1 MTAKGCPSRETL
13 HQYSLGLL
21 AAGDRDALDSHLDS
35 CPDCQAAIATLDD
48 ADDTLIGRLRTPLS
62 SEAVIAEPQ
71 LQDALTAAIA
81 GAAAVGASVGAA
93 VKLPPQQPRE
103 FPSQQAAD
111 LPETLGEYRILK
123 ELGRG
128 GMGRVF
134 KALHTKLDRV
144 VAIKVLP
151 HGRGG
156 DQRAI
161 DRFAREMRAVG
172 PLMHPNI
179 VQAYDA
185 REIDGAPVLVMEFV
199 DGLDLAEI
207 VRRLG
212 PLPVADACELAR
224 QTALALQ
231 CAHEHG
237 LVHRDVKPSN
247 VMLARSGEVKL
258 LDLGL
263 ARVYAEGGASVGA
276 GKGDSPHLCEA
287 PEGPFRQMGTVPFS
301 GPQPA
306 GEEMTAAGQAMGT
319 ADYMAPEQASDSR
332 GVDIRAD
339 LYSLGC
345 TLYKL
350 LSGRAPFSGP
360 ECRTTLEKFNA
371 HAQQPPAAIRRLV
384 ADVPEGL
391 AVLLD
396 RLLAKNP
403 ADRPA
408 TPAEVAEALAR
419 WCAGT
424 DLPALLQRAIA
435 AEHSPHVSGQGQS
448 AGDSAPQPLAAG
460 QRWRSLVAVAV
471 AMFLLGGGLG
481 FYLGITIRIQKD
493 GRSYEV
499 EVPPDSHTTVSENGS
514 ATISLRSAAKSAM
527 RPATKNA
534 APPAI
539 GAAAEA
545 RPLALNDGPM
555 LVADAAAELKAL
567 QGQWTVVQ
575 IVKEEAADK
584 AWGAGNSDFTKIG
597 GRFVFHGQH
606 LAIPQLGRHGYF
618 SAYECSVGSTQF
630 RDGSICMRG
639 RPNAAICSPW
649 GRTNSTAAA

>member
-185 REIDGAPVLVMEFV
+185 REIDGTPVLVMEFV

-263 ARVYAEGGASVGA
+263 ARVYAEGSA
-276 GKGDSPHLCEA
+276 G
-287 PEGPFRQMGTVPFS
+287 PEKGTVPICAKHPKGRS
-301 GPQPA
+301 GKWGLSPFP
-306 GEEMTAAGQAMGT
+306 
-319 ADYMAPEQASDSR
+319 DRRR
-332 GVDIRAD
+332 GDD
-339 LYSLGC
+339 
-345 TLYKL
+345 
-350 LSGRAPFSGP
+350 
-360 ECRTTLEKFNA
+360 
-371 HAQQPPAAIRRLV
+371 RR
-384 ADVPEGL
+384 
-391 AVLLD
+391 
-396 RLLAKNP
+396 
-403 ADRPA
+403 RP
-408 TPAEVAEALAR
+408 
-419 WCAGT
+419 
-424 DLPALLQRAIA
+424 
-435 AEHSPHVSGQGQS
+435 
-448 AGDSAPQPLAAG
+448 GDG
-460 QRWRSLVAVAV
+460 H
-471 AMFLLGGGLG
+471 GGLYG
-481 FYLGITIRIQKD
+481 PGTGVRQPRRRYPR
-493 GRSYEV
+493 RSV
-499 EVPPDSHTTVSENGS
+499 
-514 ATISLRSAAKSAM
+514 
-527 RPATKNA
+527 
-534 APPAI
+534 
-539 GAAAEA
+539 
-545 RPLALNDGPM
+545 
-555 LVADAAAELKAL
+555 
-567 QGQWTVVQ
+567 
-575 IVKEEAADK
+575 
-584 AWGAGNSDFTKIG
+584 
-597 GRFVFHGQH
+597 
-606 LAIPQLGRHGYF
+606 
-618 SAYECSVGSTQF
+618 
-630 RDGSICMRG
+630 
-639 RPNAAICSPW
+639 
-649 GRTNSTAAA
+649 